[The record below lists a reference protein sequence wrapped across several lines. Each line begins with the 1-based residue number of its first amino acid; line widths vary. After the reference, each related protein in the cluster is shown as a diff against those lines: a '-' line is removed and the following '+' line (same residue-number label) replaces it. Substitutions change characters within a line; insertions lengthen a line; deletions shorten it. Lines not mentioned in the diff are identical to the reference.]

1 MTESESNT
9 VLTHTPGPW
18 RSQGWVP
25 TWAYIPIHDA
35 RHNLIASMYPDSGHK
50 YTREQVEANAR
61 LVAAAPELLEC
72 VKLIRQIV
80 VDAAPDGFNPLV
92 GDWAERLYA
101 SQSRTH
107 KALLQAEGRTA
118 SKTPNPL
125 SPA

>member
-61 LVAAAPELLEC
+61 LVAAAPELLATIIEC
-72 VKLIRQIV
+72 RKQIDSIIEDGTPTDWHMWRDDLDALI
-80 VDAAPDGFNPLV
+80 A
-92 GDWAERLYA
+92 
-101 SQSRTH
+101 
-107 KALLQAEGRTA
+107 KANT
-118 SKTPNPL
+118 
-125 SPA
+125 